1 MSFPASA
8 LVALFAVA
16 TFLNAALLF
25 AVEPM
30 FTKMVLPLLGGT
42 PSVWNTCLLFFQGAL
57 LVGYLYAH
65 VTSRWLTVSRP
76 PSSTCMKMSP
86 LWHSR
91 PVTPNAGFVLR
102 DVLRMLSII
111 SGVSATAARLA

>member
-65 VTSRWLTVSRP
+65 VTSRWLTVSRQAALHLALLVAAAAMLPIGVARVAP
-76 PSSTCMKMSP
+76 PTVAKKGG
-86 LWHSR
+86 R
-91 PVTPNAGFVLR
+91 
-102 DVLRMLSII
+102 
-111 SGVSATAARLA
+111 